1 MSTLP
6 PIDAS
11 VLPAEVRNGTPAQ
24 KKSYQAALSFERLL
38 VQQLAKSMV
47 DTTKTGG
54 GDGGSGD
61 DSGDGATS
69 AATSTYQ
76 AMLPDALADG
86 ITSAGGLGLAQQIY
100 QGMK

>member
-11 VLPAEVRNGTPAQ
+11 VLPAAVRNGSDAD
-24 KKSYQAALSFERLL
+24 KKNYQAALGFERML
-38 VQQLAKSMV
+38 VQQLTKAMA

-54 GDGGSGD
+54 DED
-61 DSGDGATS
+61 DSSG
-69 AATSTYQ
+69 AATSTYR

-86 ITSAGGLGLAQQIY
+86 ITASGGLGLAGQIY
-100 QGMK
+100 KELK